1 MTQEQAT
8 QIQDGELDAK
18 MLVKGIVDDVDIFFN
33 EINNLSD
40 KFQALGNFA
49 REEAY
54 FELKKSTMDSRK
66 AALSNALR
74 QLEIE

>member
-1 MTQEQAT
+1 MDEDQ
-8 QIQDGELDAK
+8 
-18 MLVKGIVDDVDIFFN
+18 FFS
-33 EINNLSD
+33 ETIGLSD
-40 KFQALGNFA
+40 RFQALGNYA

-66 AALSNALR
+66 AALNNALR